1 MYVSA
6 YLLSSSV
13 LMFEVSVCM
22 DLCFVPVTCKNL
34 VSAIVHAG
42 MLKVAGVMPPKC
54 KMFDT
59 PGVPHKFQLT
69 SRLSADEVWPALQ
82 MQRSV
87 HHGQCGADICDFG
100 HAASVTCCSNSRL
113 CPGSR

>member
-1 MYVSA
+1 MH
-6 YLLSSSV
+6 
-13 LMFEVSVCM
+13 VC
-22 DLCFVPVTCKNL
+22 CVPVALSRRYLPSTL
-34 VSAIVHAG
+34 VVRIVCAG

-69 SRLSADEVWPALQ
+69 SRLSADEVWPAHQ

-87 HHGQCGADICDFG
+87 PQGQCTAIARLW
-100 HAASVTCCSNSRL
+100 HAASRTCCSYSRL
-113 CPGSR
+113 CPEIMSSVSLATAPQVPVC